1 MKAPI
6 LSAAQWQQIACHVDT
21 MKRPDHYRLLFL
33 LVRKLGLRPME
44 VSQLE
49 RRWFR
54 GMELRIP
61 LGRSKGGSGRSL
73 PVDQEIMDALEAHM
87 GDRQGRV
94 FLNRDGEAFSAV
106 QMSASIRR
114 MMGMAGVDGS
124 AYSGRRGMATRF
136 VDEGLSIR
144 ALQKALGHRHLQT
157 TAHYAEV
164 SDTALRAAL
173 FG

>member
-6 LSAAQWQQIACHVDT
+6 LTQMQWEQIAQHVAT
-21 MKRPDHYRLLFL
+21 MRRPEHYRLLLL

-44 VSQLE
+44 IAQLQ

-61 LGRSKGGSGRSL
+61 IGRSKGGSGRSL

-87 GDRQGRV
+87 AERDGFV
-94 FLNRDGEAFSAV
+94 FLNEKGEAFSAH
-106 QMSASIRR
+106 QMSGSIRR
-114 MMGMAGVDGS
+114 MMGVAGVDGS

-136 VDEGLSIR
+136 VDEGMSLR
-144 ALQKALGHRHLQT
+144 TLQKALGHVHLST

-164 SDTALRAAL
+164 SDSALRAAL